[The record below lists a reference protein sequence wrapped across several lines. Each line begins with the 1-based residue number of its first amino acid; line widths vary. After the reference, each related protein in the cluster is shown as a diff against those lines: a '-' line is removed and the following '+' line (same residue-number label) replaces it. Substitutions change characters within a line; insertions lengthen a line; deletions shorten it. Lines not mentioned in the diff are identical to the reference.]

1 MIPGNCKYR
10 DDAMRINRGQT
21 RPIACS
27 ADELKVDMTYQDE
40 QDANRFVVLEG
51 SPLGT
56 PMAKSFS
63 TEVDAEAF
71 VVTRIRATVAADL
84 KDRFD
89 KAIADQVVSEDGVK
103 AVSSVLAGKLAFAR
117 ALAKAYAPKI
127 VITAR
132 RYDDEDDARR

>member
-1 MIPGNCKYR
+1 MILGNCKYR
-10 DDAMRINRGQT
+10 DGAMRIIRGQT
-21 RPIACS
+21 RQNACS
-27 ADELKVDMTYQDE
+27 ADELKVVMTYQDE

-63 TEVDAEAF
+63 TEADAETF
-71 VVTRIRATVAADL
+71 VVTRIRATVSADL
-84 KDRFD
+84 KDRFE

-103 AVSSVLAGKLAFAR
+103 AVSSVLGGKLAFAR

>member
-1 MIPGNCKYR
+1 MPHQ
-10 DDAMRINRGQT
+10 DD
-21 RPIACS
+21 
-27 ADELKVDMTYQDE
+27 

-63 TEVDAEAF
+63 TDEDAEAF
-71 VVTRIRATVAADL
+71 VITRIRATVSDSL
-84 KDRFD
+84 KDRFE
-89 KAIADQVVSEDGVK
+89 KAIVDQVVSEDGIA

>member
-1 MIPGNCKYR
+1 MC
-10 DDAMRINRGQT
+10 INRGQA
-21 RPIACS
+21 RQSALN
-27 ADELKVDMTYQDE
+27 ADELKAVLMEHQDE

-56 PMAKSFS
+56 PLAKSFS
-63 TEVDAEAF
+63 TEADAETF
-71 VVTRIRATVAADL
+71 VVSRIRATVSAGL
-84 KDRFD
+84 KDRFE
-89 KAIADQVVSEDGVK
+89 KALVDQVVSEDGVK

>member
-1 MIPGNCKYR
+1 
-10 DDAMRINRGQT
+10 
-21 RPIACS
+21 
-27 ADELKVDMTYQDE
+27 MTHQDE

-56 PMAKSFS
+56 PLAKSFS
-63 TEVDAEAF
+63 TEEDAEAF
-71 VVTRIRATVAADL
+71 VVARVRATVSDSL
-84 KDRFD
+84 KDRFE
-89 KAIADQVVSEDGVK
+89 KAIADQVVSEDGIA